1 MAQITLNST
10 GVASSGSLVLQSNGT
25 TTAVTIDASQNVGLG
40 VTPSAWNSN
49 YKAIEMSFG
58 ALTGNTTGVE
68 MNLTSNVYRATDGSY
83 KYLKNGV
90 AGMYSISDGSAR
102 GMTWYTAAS
111 GTAGGT
117 ISFTQAMTLDASGN
131 LGVGATSPAHK
142 IEASSSTNN
151 YIGVTC
157 TTDGNAASRFKNN
170 QRDWLVGV
178 LGGASGA
185 WAVYDIT
192 ASAERARIDSS
203 GNFSV
208 TGTITSGKGADVAS
222 AGSMTL
228 GTGNFFDI
236 TGTTTISNIAI
247 KPAGTVVYLKFA
259 ASLSLQTGSVG
270 TSGALRLT
278 GGATLGVTQY
288 DVLMLISDGTNWW
301 QVAVNSN

>member
-1 MAQITLNST
+1 
-10 GVASSGSLVLQSNGT
+10 V
-25 TTAVTIDASQNVGLG
+25 DAAQNVGVG
-40 VTPSAWNSN
+40 VTPQTWNTAAR
-49 YKAIEMSFG
+49 AIEGTNDFKITG
-58 ALTGNTTGVE
+58 GLTFDLLSNAYL
-68 MNLTSNVYRATDGSY
+68 NTSNAWIYRATGLASFVRQTSGEFRFF
-83 KYLKNGV
+83 N
-90 AGMYSISDGSAR
+90 AP
-102 GMTWYTAAS
+102 S
-111 GTAGGT
+111 GTAGNA
-117 ISFTQAMTLDASGN
+117 ISWTQAMTLDASGN